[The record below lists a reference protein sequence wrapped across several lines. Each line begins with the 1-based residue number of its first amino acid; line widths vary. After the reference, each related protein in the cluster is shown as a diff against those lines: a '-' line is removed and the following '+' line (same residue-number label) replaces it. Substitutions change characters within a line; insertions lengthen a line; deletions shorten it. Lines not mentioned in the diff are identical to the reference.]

1 MELKLHH
8 VNYSTKDVGA
18 VAEFYRSL
26 FNMKPVPSYEDARI
40 TSQGYDRKVEFLT
53 DGTTEFHIAP
63 QDLGVAFRTGQSL
76 NPLDRGHIAFR
87 TDDIEAFKAM
97 LREKNIQF
105 ADYGVWAIGW
115 LVSDLPAG
123 SRRHH
128 RRSAPDRLQGAWC
141 VVAICLSQFRDQG
154 ARSLPACSIT
164 FTGATRCASAASAS
178 ATWVNRWRASCSTR
192 GHELWVHDVR
202 EDAMLPLLERQARR
216 TTSPRELADACD
228 TVIVSLPT
236 LEIFRHALSGPDGL
250 LAGKALKTL
259 VNTCTVGVT
268 FIREVET
275 ECAAAGVT
283 VIDVPI
289 SGGVAGA
296 RAGTLAMMV
305 SGDPAQVAD
314 LMPVFQLWGKT
325 VVVAGDRPGAA
336 QTMKLTNNMLCAV
349 ALVATSEAMTM
360 SGRAGIPDDAM
371 LQILNNGTGRNFATT
386 HIFPDAV
393 LPRTFDFGAT
403 IEILMKD
410 VDLAIEQGEELG
422 VPMWVSQAVRLVLKH
437 GVFQGRAQQDMSR
450 IVEIIEDGTRK

>member
-1 MELKLHH
+1 MRIGCLGLGNMGQPMAGKL
-8 VNYSTKDVGA
+8 
-18 VAEFYRSL
+18 L
-26 FNMKPVPSYEDARI
+26 DA
-40 TSQGYDRKVEFLT
+40 
-53 DGTTEFHIAP
+53 
-63 QDLGVAFRTGQSL
+63 
-76 NPLDRGHIAFR
+76 
-87 TDDIEAFKAM
+87 
-97 LREKNIQF
+97 
-105 ADYGVWAIGW
+105 
-115 LVSDLPAG
+115 
-123 SRRHH
+123 
-128 RRSAPDRLQGAWC
+128 
-141 VVAICLSQFRDQG
+141 
-154 ARSLPACSIT
+154 
-164 FTGATRCASAASAS
+164 
-178 ATWVNRWRASCSTR
+178 
-192 GHELWVHDVR
+192 GHELFVYDVR
-202 EDAMLPLLERQARR
+202 EEAMLPLLERQARR
-216 TTSPRELADACD
+216 TTSAKELAEACD

-236 LEIFRHALSGPDGL
+236 LEIFRLALSGPDGL

-268 FIREVET
+268 FVREVET

-289 SGGVAGA
+289 SGGVGGA

-305 SGDPAQVAD
+305 SGNPAKVAD

-325 VVVAGDRPGAA
+325 IVVAGDRPGAA

-360 SGRAGIPDDAM
+360 SGKAGIPDDAM

>member
-1 MELKLHH
+1 MRIGCLGLGNMGQPMAGKL
-8 VNYSTKDVGA
+8 
-18 VAEFYRSL
+18 L
-26 FNMKPVPSYEDARI
+26 DA
-40 TSQGYDRKVEFLT
+40 
-53 DGTTEFHIAP
+53 
-63 QDLGVAFRTGQSL
+63 
-76 NPLDRGHIAFR
+76 
-87 TDDIEAFKAM
+87 
-97 LREKNIQF
+97 
-105 ADYGVWAIGW
+105 
-115 LVSDLPAG
+115 
-123 SRRHH
+123 
-128 RRSAPDRLQGAWC
+128 
-141 VVAICLSQFRDQG
+141 
-154 ARSLPACSIT
+154 
-164 FTGATRCASAASAS
+164 
-178 ATWVNRWRASCSTR
+178 
-192 GHELWVHDVR
+192 GHELFVYDVR
-202 EDAMLPLLERQARR
+202 EEAMLPLLERQARR
-216 TTSPRELADACD
+216 TTSAKELAEACD

-236 LEIFRHALSGPDGL
+236 LEIFRLALSGPDGL

-289 SGGVAGA
+289 SGGIGGA
-296 RAGTLAMMV
+296 KAGTLAMMV
-305 SGDPAQVAD
+305 SGNPGKVAD
-314 LMPVFQLWGKT
+314 LMPMFQLWGRT
-325 VVVAGDRPGAA
+325 IVVAGDRPGSA
-336 QTMKLTNNMLCAV
+336 QVMKLTNNMLCAV

-360 SGRAGIPDDAM
+360 SGKAGIPDDAM

-450 IVEIIEDGTRK
+450 IVEIIEDGTRE

>member
-1 MELKLHH
+1 MRIGCLGL
-8 VNYSTKDVGA
+8 G
-18 VAEFYRSL
+18 
-26 FNMKPVPSYEDARI
+26 NMGQPMAGKVLDA
-40 TSQGYDRKVEFLT
+40 
-53 DGTTEFHIAP
+53 
-63 QDLGVAFRTGQSL
+63 
-76 NPLDRGHIAFR
+76 
-87 TDDIEAFKAM
+87 
-97 LREKNIQF
+97 
-105 ADYGVWAIGW
+105 
-115 LVSDLPAG
+115 
-123 SRRHH
+123 
-128 RRSAPDRLQGAWC
+128 
-141 VVAICLSQFRDQG
+141 
-154 ARSLPACSIT
+154 
-164 FTGATRCASAASAS
+164 
-178 ATWVNRWRASCSTR
+178 
-192 GHELWVHDVR
+192 GHELWLYDVR
-202 EDAMLPLLERQARR
+202 EEAMVPLLERQARR
-216 TTSPRELADACD
+216 ATSAKELADTCD

-268 FIREVET
+268 FIREIET

-289 SGGVAGA
+289 SGGVGGA

-305 SGDPAQVAD
+305 SGNPAKVAD

-325 VVVAGDRPGAA
+325 IVVAGDRPGAA

-349 ALVATSEAMTM
+349 ALVATSEAMTL
-360 SGRAGIPDDAM
+360 SGRAGIPADAM

-410 VDLAIEQGEELG
+410 VDLAIEQGEDLG

-450 IVEIIEDGTRK
+450 VVEIIENGTRN